1 MLEHTELPV
10 FLGSIYSNFEK
21 LTSVK
26 LTQRFEKIFG
36 KKTSVNILRHVYLT
50 SKFGDEIERSK
61 KMNDVAED
69 MRTSSAQVI
78 GTYIKKE

>member
-1 MLEHTELPV
+1 MLQ
-10 FLGSIYSNFEK
+10 FAIIRSAYKFIYRYGYINLNK
-21 LTSVK
+21 TYII
-26 LTQRFEKIFG
+26 KIFV

-69 MRTSSAQVI
+69 MGTSSAQVI
-78 GTYIKKE
+78 GTYIKKD